1 MAAVSTVLAVCFFG
15 GVNSQTPV
23 QVKSLVDNLL
33 SNYDKRIR
41 PMEDQTL
48 PVTLDVSFSLIS
60 LIGVD
65 EVNEKLETSG
75 YLTIRWIDSLSH
87 GIRTVIMVFPRYFC
101 LRTTFGNQT

>member
-41 PMEDQTL
+41 PVEDQTL

-60 LIGVD
+60 IIGVD

-75 YLTIRWIDSLSH
+75 YLTILWNDSLLRWDPASNN
-87 GIRTVIMVFPRYFC
+87 GISTIFLPQVC
-101 LRTTFGNQT
+101 KAQ